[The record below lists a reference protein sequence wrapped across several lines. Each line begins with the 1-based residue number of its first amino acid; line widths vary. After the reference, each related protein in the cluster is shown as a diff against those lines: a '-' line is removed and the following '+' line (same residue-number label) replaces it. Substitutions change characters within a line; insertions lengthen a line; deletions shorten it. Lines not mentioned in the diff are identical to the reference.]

1 MKTGGG
7 IMGIV
12 FGSLALIGSFMAV
25 LFGAAGS
32 ALGEIAGD
40 ADVAAA
46 GGAIATYGWILVLV
60 CIVIVVVSIMI
71 LNKDDAKTL
80 GIALAGLSAVGIFL
94 SLGNVLT
101 IVWFVLCLVGGILV
115 IADKGAG
122 ESPSG

>member
-1 MKTGGG
+1 MKKGGG

>member
-1 MKTGGG
+1 
-7 IMGIV
+7 
-12 FGSLALIGSFMAV
+12 
-25 LFGAAGS
+25 
-32 ALGEIAGD
+32 
-40 ADVAAA
+40 
-46 GGAIATYGWILVLV
+46 
-60 CIVIVVVSIMI
+60 MI

>member
-1 MKTGGG
+1 MKKGGG

-60 CIVIVVVSIMI
+60 CIVILVVSIMI

-80 GIALAGLSAVGIFL
+80 GIALAGLSAVGVFL
-94 SLGNVLT
+94 SLSNFLT
-101 IVWFVLCLVGGILV
+101 LLWLILSLVGGILV

-122 ESPSG
+122 ESASG